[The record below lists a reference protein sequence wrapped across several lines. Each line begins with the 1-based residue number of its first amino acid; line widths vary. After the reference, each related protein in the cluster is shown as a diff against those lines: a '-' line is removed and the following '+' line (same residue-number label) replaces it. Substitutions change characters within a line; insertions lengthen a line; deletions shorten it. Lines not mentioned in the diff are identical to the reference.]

1 MDRVK
6 VTRAFSTGL
15 GTDKVMTLADEAG
28 VSVTHVETRLAGRGK
43 WLNDYEV
50 TGAPG
55 KVDKF
60 FERVDDIRVD

>member
-15 GTDKVMTLADEAG
+15 AAEKVKTLADEAG
-28 VSVTHVETRLAGRGK
+28 VSVAHVETRLAGRGK